1 MLSFARRI
9 RKRDSQKP
17 RASGKHILVKKE
29 GTEEMKNIKRIS
41 ALVLALIM
49 VLALTAT
56 ALADA
61 ALLTNGEVGGYTQ
74 PDTQNLDNKM
84 INIKKEIKAFNPDES
99 LIYGPAI
106 TYTYAITAASGSE
119 LVTIT
124 DDTDDH
130 KSGLATTV
138 TAITPNGN
146 TSAYPT
152 MTGTSADTIAWTNED
167 ILDAS
172 PAGTANYKNLT
183 VDFSNVVFTAPG
195 VYRYKITETANAYV
209 TSGVTDGGITATRY
223 LDVYVMRS
231 DNFDASHDGT
241 EGHLFVAGDWRI
253 YGYVCISPESV
264 ASNAGGTTNV
274 TTATKKTNGFV
285 SVPDPDGDPSTDD
298 GVTGDEYHTYNLTVG
313 KKLMNDTTM
322 NGHKFPFDV
331 AWTAG
336 AATGTFQFAV
346 ETTGNAQVTSTNEA
360 STAKSLSGVDA
371 SALKKVGSADVVG
384 TADKDGTPSIAND
397 GTVKYIGIPTGTKAT
412 VTETNDVVG
421 TTYATTATETIGT
434 GSATEVVWTG
444 GTSAKSTDNK
454 TATMDHS
461 DTTIYAQT
469 FAPAADSNVAIQ
481 VTNTLSI
488 ISPTGVAFRV
498 APYVLMLCAGIA
510 LVLITRRRENTEEA

>member
-1 MLSFARRI
+1 
-9 RKRDSQKP
+9 
-17 RASGKHILVKKE
+17 
-29 GTEEMKNIKRIS
+29 MKNIKRIS

-56 ALADA
+56 TLADVS
-61 ALLTNGEVGGYTQ
+61 LTGGEVGGYTTA
-74 PDTQNLDNKM
+74 DTQNVDDKV
-84 INIKKEIKAFNPDES
+84 INLKKEITVYNPDEA

-106 TYTYAITAASGSE
+106 TYTYAIEAASGGE

-124 DDTDDH
+124 DETGDH
-130 KSGLATTV
+130 ASELATTATALAGV
-138 TAITPNGN
+138 TEGV
-146 TSAYPT
+146 S
-152 MTGTSADTIAWTNED
+152 MTGTASNTIAWTNAD

-172 PAGTANYKNLT
+172 AAGTANYKNLT
-183 VDFSNVVFTAPG
+183 VDFSNVVFGQPG
-195 VYRYKITETANAYV
+195 VFRYKISETAASYT
-209 TSGVTDGGITATRY
+209 TSGVTDGGISAVRY

-231 DNFDASHDGT
+231 STYTDGST
-241 EGHLFVAGDWRI
+241 AAQWKV
-253 YGYVCISPESV
+253 YGYVCVNSE
-264 ASNAGGTTNV
+264 AA
-274 TTATKKTNGFV
+274 TTAITPSSAVNTVKTNGFV
-285 SVPDPDGDPSTDD
+285 DTNPADDTSTA
-298 GVTGDEYHTYNLTVG
+298 DEYHTYNLTVG

-434 GSATEVVWTG
+434 GSATNVVWTG

-469 FAPAADSNVAIQ
+469 SAPAADSNVAIQ

-498 APYVLMLCAGIA
+498 APYVLMLFAGMA

>member
-1 MLSFARRI
+1 
-9 RKRDSQKP
+9 
-17 RASGKHILVKKE
+17 
-29 GTEEMKNIKRIS
+29 MKNIKRIS

-56 ALADA
+56 TLADVS
-61 ALLTNGEVGGYTQ
+61 LTGGEVGGYTTA
-74 PDTQNLDNKM
+74 DTQNVDDKV
-84 INIKKEIKAFNPDES
+84 INLKKEITVYNPDEA
-99 LIYGPAI
+99 LVYGPAI

-152 MTGTSADTIAWTNED
+152 MTGTSANTIAWTNAD
-167 ILDAS
+167 VLDAS
-172 PAGTANYKNLT
+172 ADGTANYKNLSI
-183 VDFSNVVFTAPG
+183 DFSDVVFTAPG
-195 VYRYKITETANAYV
+195 VYRYKITETANEYV
-209 TSGVTDGGITATRY
+209 TSGVTDGQIGNIRY

-231 DNFDASHDGT
+231 DAFTELEAKGGT
-241 EGHLFVAGDWRI
+241 AGKTSYVAGDWKV

-274 TTATKKTNGFV
+274 TTSTAKTDGFV
-285 SVPDPDGDPSTDD
+285 SVPESSSGAGDS
-298 GVTGDEYHTYNLTVG
+298 VTGDEYHTYNLTVG

-454 TATMDHS
+454 TATMDPS
-461 DTTIYAQT
+461 DTTIYAQAS
-469 FAPAADSNVAIQ
+469 APAADSNVAIQ